1 MSDDVLITP
10 ASRKIEFKDS
20 GGNVD
25 GTIQLDSSGNLV
37 LTSTVGLLIGD
48 LDADIHIGDG
58 SNTVDMVFDIAGSI
72 YSAANQDLTIG
83 KKSLGGN
90 DVKIDTPAMMR
101 ITTASGYVDIGPNN
115 SSWSHFYTDR
125 AKYYFDKGV
134 IVDEGIIGSYNEDLK
149 LVTDQNETRVTIK
162 ATDGDV
168 GIGNTDPISK
178 LHVSGDTTIY
188 NTTNE
193 AHLVLR
199 RDATGTNYGSSV
211 RFEFGDSGSASSGHL
226 YARMVGAIQDST
238 NGSEDGY
245 LRFDTSKDGT
255 ITEQMRID
263 KDGNV
268 GIGTTSPVSEL
279 DLNTGALSFAGTN
292 TQLKLSGGSNV
303 DLQLGHWGNTHILID
318 TDGNDSNRYFA
329 VSHGNATAGSATELM
344 RVQENGN
351 VGIGTTSP
359 STALDVVGDI
369 SGERLNLEKSS
380 GYASIEVGGGSGAFI
395 DMKNPFSDDFDCRLI
410 TDGTGLDIIAAGS
423 GNHITLKTNGTER
436 FQVEDAAIT
445 FFNAYAFPNADGS
458 ANQVLKT
465 NGSGSVTWADQSGGG
480 GAVDSIANFAND
492 RVLTASDADSINGE
506 ANLVFDGTNLGI
518 GEDDPANL
526 LEIRGASTAGTKSG
540 HIMLTGDSA
549 TVGQGPQIVFSE
561 SGSGS
566 SWAGASIGHVRTGSG
581 SMGDLIF
588 STRQSGGDANTVPTE
603 VLRMTG
609 GTTPEITMATNISSS
624 SKSAY
629 NLMQKYYFQRSS
641 MGTGTVDLRAPVGGD
656 GSANPNNYPMPRAGK
671 VVALTLHY
679 YGGSIA
685 TGVETDVWRIRKY
698 SGGSETTLD
707 VDLIRQ
713 TLTNPTGTN
722 YTKTIELASPM
733 NVAEGDLIFIK
744 RQTNGGSVTH
754 VSAMLYVSFAG

>member
-1 MSDDVLITP
+1 M
-10 ASRKIEFKDS
+10 
-20 GGNVD
+20 
-25 GTIQLDSSGNLV
+25 
-37 LTSTVGLLIGD
+37 
-48 LDADIHIGDG
+48 
-58 SNTVDMVFDIAGSI
+58 
-72 YSAANQDLTIG
+72 
-83 KKSLGGN
+83 
-90 DVKIDTPAMMR
+90 
-101 ITTASGYVDIGPNN
+101 
-115 SSWSHFYTDR
+115 
-125 AKYYFDKGV
+125 
-134 IVDEGIIGSYNEDLK
+134 
-149 LVTDQNETRVTIK
+149 
-162 ATDGDV
+162 
-168 GIGNTDPISK
+168 
-178 LHVSGDTTIY
+178 
-188 NTTNE
+188 
-193 AHLVLR
+193 
-199 RDATGTNYGSSV
+199 
-211 RFEFGDSGSASSGHL
+211 
-226 YARMVGAIQDST
+226 
-238 NGSEDGY
+238 
-245 LRFDTSKDGT
+245 
-255 ITEQMRID
+255 
-263 KDGNV
+263 
-268 GIGTTSPVSEL
+268 
-279 DLNTGALSFAGTN
+279 
-292 TQLKLSGGSNV
+292 
-303 DLQLGHWGNTHILID
+303 
-318 TDGNDSNRYFA
+318 
-329 VSHGNATAGSATELM
+329 
-344 RVQENGN
+344 
-351 VGIGTTSP
+351 
-359 STALDVVGDI
+359 
-369 SGERLNLEKSS
+369 NLEKSS

-423 GNHITLKTNGTER
+423 ANHITLKTNGTER

-480 GAVDSIANFAND
+480 GAVESIAHVATD

-588 STRQSGGDANTVPTE
+588 STRQTSGDANTVTTE